1 MRVTVTSMPPKPRK
15 VLVTRRKLE
24 FFVLRQRLG
33 FDGFCAACG
42 EERRFVSVEEAM
54 SLTNT
59 TMLSVFAAVN
69 AGEMHYVESRAG
81 VLMICEDSLS
91 TTDGPL
97 VKRLKPVRT
106 RS

>member
-1 MRVTVTSMPPKPRK
+1 MPSQPRK
-15 VLVTRRKLE
+15 MLITRRKLE

-33 FDGFCAACG
+33 FDGHCTACG

-69 AGEMHYVESRAG
+69 AGEMHYIESRAG
-81 VLMICEDSLS
+81 VLMICENSLS
-91 TTDGPL
+91 TADGPL
-97 VKRLKPVRT
+97 VRRLKPVRT
-106 RS
+106 R